1 MLLLATCFLH
11 CALLP
16 QQEEPVVLREAQQST
31 AQEPTPPADSK
42 RWWDEQTPEHREEMR
57 KRMEAYR
64 NMPEEARAEMERRRD
79 LVKQERKLIL
89 KNLSEEDRAT
99 YEALD
104 KREQR
109 RFLDERLRAR
119 LEAQGKE
126 LRTRFPGAE
135 ELGHNPDLH
144 ERFRESRR
152 FLTKERGEQIRQ
164 EIQKAVDDGWL
175 GERTAIWLANAGVE
189 ESMAVLGE
197 IRKWQF
203 MEQAAENGLWEG
215 SGIDEQQRLN
225 LLSLPAPEFFREVGN
240 AMGWRHGKGGRRHG
254 GEGRPPRDGEGR
266 PPHPPGPGGERGGR
280 RGPPPQDGLGPPRE
294 GADGE
299 RRSGR
304 GRGPRPDG
312 PPPEGGRDDRR

>member
-1 MLLLATCFLH
+1 MLLLATCLLH
-11 CALLP
+11 SALLP
-16 QQEEPVVLREAQQST
+16 QQEEPVVLGEAQQPT
-31 AQEPTPPADSK
+31 VQEPAPAADPK
-42 RWWDEQTPEHREEMR
+42 KWWDQQTPEHREEMR

-89 KNLSEEDRAT
+89 KNLSEEDRAA
-99 YEALD
+99 YDALNWHG
-104 KREQR
+104 RR

-119 LEAQGKE
+119 LEAQGEE
-126 LRTRFPGAE
+126 LRTRFPGAA
-135 ELGHNPDLH
+135 ELGHNPDFQ

-175 GERTAIWLANAGVE
+175 GKRTATWLANAGVE

-215 SGIDEQQRLN
+215 SGIDEQERLD

-254 GEGRPPRDGEGR
+254 GEGRPP
-266 PPHPPGPGGERGGR
+266 HPPG
-280 RGPPPQDGLGPPRE
+280 GP
-294 GADGE
+294 DGE
-299 RRSGR
+299 RRPGR

-312 PPPEGGRDDRR
+312 PPPEGGRDGRH

>member
-16 QQEEPVVLREAQQST
+16 QQEEPVVVRESHRAS
-31 AQEPTPPADSK
+31 AQEKNPPADSK
-42 RWWDEQTPEHREEMR
+42 QWWDEQTPEHREEMR

-109 RFLDERLRAR
+109 RFLDQRLRAR
-119 LEAQGKE
+119 LEAQGEE
-126 LRTRFPGAE
+126 LRTRFPGAA
-135 ELGHNPDLH
+135 ELGHNPNLH

-203 MEQAAENGLWEG
+203 MEQATENGLWEG
-215 SGIDEQQRLN
+215 SGIDEQQRLE
-225 LLSLPAPEFFREVGN
+225 LMSLPAPEFFREVGN
-240 AMGWRHGKGGRRHG
+240 AMGWRHGGRGHDR
-254 GEGRPPRDGEGR
+254 EGR

-280 RGPPPQDGLGPPRE
+280 RGPPPPDGMGPQE
-294 GADGE
+294 GGPE
-299 RRSGR
+299 GGRRPGR
-304 GRGPRPDG
+304 GRGPRPES

>member
-1 MLLLATCFLH
+1 MLLLATCLLH

-16 QQEEPVVLREAQQST
+16 QQEQPPVMSESKEVVQQQEA
-31 AQEPTPPADSK
+31 TPRAEAAPADPK
-42 RWWDEQTPEHREEMR
+42 KWWDEQTPEQREKMR

-64 NMPEEARAEMERRRD
+64 NMPAEARAEMERRRD

-89 KNLSEEDRAT
+89 KNLSEEERAA
-99 YEALD
+99 YDALG

-119 LEAQGKE
+119 MEAQGEE

-152 FLTKERGEQIRQ
+152 FLTKERGEQIRL

-175 GERTAIWLANAGVE
+175 GERTATWLANAGVE

-203 MEQAAENGLWEG
+203 MEQATENGLWEG

-225 LLSLPAPEFFREVGN
+225 LLSLPAPEFFREVGS
-240 AMGWRHGKGGRRHG
+240 AMGWRHGKGGRHHK

-266 PPHPPGPGGERGGR
+266 PPHPPG
-280 RGPPPQDGLGPPRE
+280 GP
-294 GADGE
+294 DGE
-299 RRSGR
+299 RRPGR

-312 PPPEGGRDDRR
+312 PPPEGGRDGRH